1 MAVFLGGNGNIRLR
15 RSSAIVYGALSDEI
29 SSEDINTN
37 LNRLGFDKSADNL
50 ITGDR
55 VFIETDDP
63 RGLVCFAPSNWVS
76 GTTENS
82 ISAYVNVN
90 AVGGLRF
97 FDNFANAINNTRASE
112 YSLAAFAGSPLPI
125 RVIIRDI
132 RFNVLGNVTGYQFN
146 TDREVVDTTS
156 LSDKFKRQ
164 YSAGLISGNG
174 SIDCLFDYK
183 TTGIAE
189 PSILMLQLIQRIDIG
204 SEFDLALYL
213 SDDTVDPDV
222 DTIFYKL
229 NACVTRA
236 GIDVNTSDA
245 IKCTIDFVSTGEI
258 QLLIGKPSS
267 YFLTEQDDKIELQ
280 QSLDY
285 LLMEA
290 ED

>member
-15 RSSAIVYGALSDEI
+15 RSSVIGYGALLDEI

-37 LNRLGFDKSADNL
+37 LNRLGFNKSADNL

-76 GTTENS
+76 GAIENS

-97 FDNFANAINNTRASE
+97 FDDFADAINNTRASE
-112 YSLAAFAGSPLPI
+112 YSLVAFAGSPLPI

-132 RFNVLGNVTGYQFN
+132 RFNVLGNVTSYQFN
-146 TDREVVDTTS
+146 TDREVIDTTS

-213 SDDTVDPDV
+213 SDNTVDPDV

-245 IKCTIDFVSTGEI
+245 IKCTIDFVSTGEM
-258 QLLIGKPSS
+258 QLLIGKPSA
-267 YFLTEQDDKIELQ
+267 YFLTEQDDRIELQ

-285 LLMEA
+285 LLMET